1 MHFYAEVSG
10 FVWFK
15 RSKPEMEIIATNNV
29 KKTQKKKQ
37 QQQETALT
45 LNFSPGKIWVVL
57 AL

>member
-1 MHFYAEVSG
+1 
-10 FVWFK
+10 
-15 RSKPEMEIIATNNV
+15 MEIIATNNV
-29 KKTQKKKQ
+29 KKKKK